1 MSFFSKADRQGTAIA
16 LCGHCGYACRMMD
29 LELPVRTPLEQ
40 PDFLPMSRSEM
51 DRLGWAELD
60 VLLVCG
66 DAYVDHP
73 SFGVPLLGRWLIA
86 HGYRTGLITQPRW
99 DGQEGLAD
107 VRRMGRPRL
116 LAGISAGAIDSML
129 AHYTAFR
136 RRRHDDAYTPGGRTG
151 ARPNRAVIVYAG
163 LLRRA
168 FPGLPLI
175 AGGIEA
181 SLRRISHYDFWTDS
195 LKRPLLFDA
204 PLDVIVC
211 GMGETALLELVRRVD
226 ALHELLGDDPASLT
240 PAVADSF
247 DLWRGVRGTARLET
261 LARATALDGVMLP
274 SDETMRE
281 RPAALL
287 EGSIILERECH
298 HAVRRV
304 IQPCGSRAVVLEPP
318 AAPLDTPQLDAL
330 YALPY
335 ARRAHPSY
343 REPVP
348 AEAMM
353 RTSITSHRGC
363 GGGCS
368 FCSLALHQGR
378 QIASRSEASILD
390 EIRTVAAMP
399 WFNGSISDIGGPSA
413 NMWRAACRGDAAT
426 CWRDSCM
433 FPAVCPLFEDDQ
445 TACVAMLRKAAAIP
459 GVRHVR
465 IASGVRF
472 DLALRNRVAL
482 EAYAGEFTG
491 GQLKIAPEHCVP
503 AVLKLMRKPGL
514 KPFEAFLAAFVEY
527 SRAHGKEQY
536 VIPYMMSAFP
546 GCTDDDMRELARW
559 LKARHWSPR
568 QVQCFIPTPGTVATG
583 MYYAGVDPQGRPLY
597 VARSDA
603 ERRRQHDILLGA
615 DRQAGDSDPPR
626 MDRGQPRA
634 GGQGRRAVWKQHKA
648 APSGRKGVK

>member
-1 MSFFSKADRQGTAIA
+1 
-16 LCGHCGYACRMMD
+16 MMD
-29 LELPVRTPLEQ
+29 FELPVRTPLEQ
-40 PDFLPMSRSEM
+40 PDFLPISRSEM

-73 SFGVPLLGRWLIA
+73 AFGVPLLGRWLVA
-86 HGYRTGLITQPRW
+86 HGYRTGLLAQPRW
-99 DGQEGLAD
+99 EGPEALAE

-136 RRRHDDAYTPGGRTG
+136 RRRHNDAYTPGGKTG

-195 LKRPLLFDA
+195 LKRSLLFDA

-211 GMGETALLELVRRVD
+211 GMGEAALLELVRRVD
-226 ALHELLGDDPASLT
+226 ALHELLGDDPANLT
-240 PAVADSF
+240 PDVADSF
-247 DLWRGVRGTARLET
+247 GLWRGVRGTARLEP
-261 LARATALDGVMLP
+261 LSFAKELGGVLLP
-274 SDETMRE
+274 SDEEMRH

-287 EGSIILERECH
+287 EGSVILERECH

-304 IQPCGSRAVVLEPP
+304 IQPCGERAVVLEPP
-318 AAPLDTPQLDAL
+318 AVPLNTSELDAL
-330 YALPY
+330 YVLPY
-335 ARRAHPSY
+335 ARKAHPSY
-343 REPVP
+343 REAIP
-348 AEAMM
+348 AEEMM

-378 QIASRSEASILD
+378 HISSRSKASILA
-390 EIRTVAAMP
+390 EIKTIAAMP
-399 WFNGSISDIGGPSA
+399 GFNGSISDIGGPSA
-413 NMWRAACRGDAAT
+413 NMWRAICRGDAST
-426 CWRDSCM
+426 CQRESCM
-433 FPAVCPLFEDDQ
+433 FPAVCPLFDDDQ
-445 TACVAMLRKAAAIP
+445 TACVAMLREAAGVP
-459 GVRHVR
+459 GVKHVR

-503 AVLKLMRKPGL
+503 SVLRLMRKPGL
-514 KPFEAFLAAFVEY
+514 KPFEAFLAAFAEY

-559 LKARHWSPR
+559 LKARHWSPK

-583 MYYAGVDPQGRPLY
+583 MYYAGVDPRGRPLY

-603 ERRRQHDILLGA
+603 ERRRQHDILLGGERQTEASSALRA
-615 DRQAGDSDPPR
+615 DKTQQGHAVE
-626 MDRGQPRA
+626 
-634 GGQGRRAVWKQHKA
+634 QGRRSGWKQRQRA
-648 APSGRKGVK
+648 LSYRKDHG

>member
-1 MSFFSKADRQGTAIA
+1 
-16 LCGHCGYACRMMD
+16 MMD

-40 PDFLPMSRSEM
+40 PDFLPMSRLEM
-51 DRLGWAELD
+51 DRLGWDELD

-73 SFGVPLLGRWLIA
+73 SFGVPLLGRWLVA
-86 HGYRTGLITQPRW
+86 HGYRTGVLAQPRW
-99 DGQEGLAD
+99 EGPEALAG

-116 LAGISAGAIDSML
+116 LAGISAGAVDSML

-136 RRRHDDAYTPGGRTG
+136 RRRHDDAYTPGGKTG

-195 LKRPLLFDA
+195 LKRSLLFDA
-204 PLDVIVC
+204 PLDAIVC
-211 GMGETALLELVRRVD
+211 GMGEAALLEIVRRLD
-226 ALHELLGDDPASLT
+226 ALHDVLGDDPANLT

-247 DLWRGVRGTARLET
+247 DLWRGVRGTARLEPLKWAEQLEDKVT
-261 LARATALDGVMLP
+261 LP
-274 SDETMRE
+274 SDEAMRE

-287 EGSIILERECH
+287 EGSIVLERECH
-298 HAVRRV
+298 HATRRI
-304 IQPCGSRAVVLEPP
+304 IQPCGERAVVLEPM
-318 AAPLDTPQLDAL
+318 AAPLSTPELDAL

-335 ARRAHPSY
+335 SRRTHPSY
-343 REPVP
+343 REPIP
-348 AEAMM
+348 AEAMI

-368 FCSLALHQGR
+368 FCSLAIHQGR
-378 QIASRSEASILD
+378 RIASRSEASIFE
-390 EIRTVAAMP
+390 EIQKVAAMP
-399 WFNGSISDIGGPSA
+399 GFDGSISDIGGPSA
-413 NMWRAACRGDAAT
+413 NMWRATCRGNAAT
-426 CWRDSCM
+426 CQRNSCM
-433 FPAVCPLFEDDQ
+433 FPTVCPLFADDQ
-445 TACVAMLRKAAAIP
+445 EACVAMLRKAARIP

-465 IASGVRF
+465 VASGVRF
-472 DLALRNRVAL
+472 DLALRNTVAL

-514 KPFEAFLAAFVEY
+514 KPFEAFLAAFAAY

-583 MYYAGVDPQGRPLY
+583 MYYAGVDPHGRPLY

-603 ERRRQHDILLGA
+603 ERRRQHDILLGGE
-615 DRQAGDSDPPR
+615 R
-626 MDRGQPRA
+626 RA
-634 GGQGRRAVWKQHKA
+634 GTSATPRGTTPQDGTAGTRGRRADWKRQRRGS
-648 APSGRKGVK
+648 PS

>member
-1 MSFFSKADRQGTAIA
+1 
-16 LCGHCGYACRMMD
+16 MME

-99 DGQEGLAD
+99 DGQEDLAD

-136 RRRHDDAYTPGGRTG
+136 RRRHDDAYTPGGKTG
-151 ARPNRAVIVYAG
+151 ARPNRAVIVYAN
-163 LLRRA
+163 LLHRA

-181 SLRRISHYDFWTDS
+181 SLRRISHYDFWADS
-195 LKRPLLFDA
+195 LRRSLLFDA
-204 PLDVIVC
+204 PLDAIVC
-211 GMGETALLELVRRVD
+211 GMGEKALLELVRRVD
-226 ALHELLGDDPASLT
+226 ALHEVLGDDPANLT
-240 PAVADSF
+240 SDVADSF
-247 DLWRGVRGTARLET
+247 DLWRGVRGTARLES
-261 LARATALDGVMLP
+261 LAWAKRLEDCVWLP
-274 SDETMRE
+274 SDEAMRE

-287 EGSIILERECH
+287 EGSVILERECH
-298 HAVRRV
+298 HAVRQI
-304 IQPCGSRAVVLEPP
+304 IQPCGDRAVVLEPP
-318 AAPLDTPQLDAL
+318 SEPLETSELDAL

-343 REPVP
+343 QEPIP
-348 AEAMM
+348 AEMMM

-378 QIASRSEASILD
+378 QISSRSEASILA
-390 EIRTVAAMP
+390 EIRTLVAMP
-399 WFNGSISDIGGPSA
+399 EFNGSISDIGGPSA
-413 NMWRAACRGDAAT
+413 NMWRATCRGEASACR
-426 CWRDSCM
+426 RDSCM
-433 FPAVCPLFEDDQ
+433 FPTVCPLFVDDQ
-445 TACVAMLRKAAAIP
+445 TACVEMLRKAANMP
-459 GVRHVR
+459 GVKHVR

-503 AVLKLMRKPGL
+503 SVLRLMRKPGL
-514 KPFEAFLAAFVEY
+514 KPFEAFLAAFAAY

-603 ERRRQHDILLGA
+603 ERRRQHALLLGE
-615 DRQAGDSDPPR
+615 DRRAERAVPPR
-626 MDRGQPRA
+626 TDTVQQTHA
-634 GGQGRRAVWKQHKA
+634 GMMRGRRANWKQQRRHTLSDSEESA
-648 APSGRKGVK
+648 SS